1 MFKFEEDKDYSMPPF
16 FGPTTFGGDF
26 TATANTLALS
36 FTFNTDGKSLDKFLP
51 KGFELLKPEL
61 TISLSQLR
69 ACNWFVG
76 GGYNLIQVQVPA
88 RFNGKHDQLE
98 GVFPLV
104 IWENNTIPIIGGRE
118 QSGQPKIFADIQD
131 LHAYDGRYFTNAS
144 IFGETFLRLEMSETK
159 LWEKEM
165 LEKTKAAGPIS
176 SNVFGWRY
184 IPNVNGKGATLN
196 EPILYPQ
203 STTIMSG
210 WYGKGAV
217 EWIANEKNV
226 YNHIIKQLAD
236 LPVYGN
242 ISATSVSGTIFMN
255 AFKGRV
261 LR

>member
-1 MFKFEEDKDYSMPPF
+1 MFKFEKDKDYSMPPF

-36 FTFNTDGKSLDKFLP
+36 FTFNTDSKALDKFLP

-69 ACNWFVG
+69 GCNWFVG
-76 GGYNLIQVQVPA
+76 GGYNLIQVQVSS
-88 RFNGKHDQLE
+88 RFNGNHDQLE

-131 LHAYDGRYFTNAS
+131 LHAYNGRYFTNAS
-144 IFGETFLRLEMSETK
+144 IFGETFLRLEMSESK

-165 LEKTKAAGPIS
+165 LEKTKAAGPIP

-184 IPNVNGKGATLN
+184 IPNINGKGAALN

-203 STTIMSG
+203 STTIING

-217 EWIANEKNV
+217 EWIANEKNP

-236 LPVYGN
+236 LPAYGN